1 MPPFKDDLDGRE
13 ADLGITFG
21 IDGVLYRIRLS
32 VEHAADLYELLGPLR
47 ERAQFVGLVQL
58 LEPEV
63 PLPAVSFPS
72 GKDRAAAA
80 RAWAAARDIDV
91 AASGRVPHALDG
103 AFGLER
109 ALEERDNADCDS
121 F

>member
-1 MPPFKDDLDGRE
+1 MPPFNDDLDGRE

-32 VEHAADLYELLGPLR
+32 VEHAADLYDVLGPLR
-47 ERAQFVGLVQL
+47 EHARTVGLVQL
-58 LEPEV
+58 PRPEV
-63 PLPAVSFPS
+63 PLPAVTFAS

-80 RAWAAARDIDV
+80 REWAAARGICV
-91 AASGRVPHALDG
+91 APNGRVPRALDA

-109 ALEERDNADCDS
+109 ALEARDAADDMS
-121 F
+121 